1 MNKINMEVWK
11 SIKGYEGQYEVS
23 NLGNVRSLD
32 RYIDNKYNL
41 SNGRFATKEQIEKG
55 EYEIRKKFIKGRLLK
70 PLRTGNGYVYVYIDG
85 KNKTIHRLVAEM
97 FLEKN
102 DFNLVEHLNHN
113 KKDNRVENL
122 MWSNQKYNVMRSVKD
137 GKWNN
142 QWTK

>member
-1 MNKINMEVWK
+1 MEIWK

-32 RYIDNKYNL
+32 RYVDNKYNVC
-41 SNGRFATKEQIEKG
+41 NGRFATKEQIKRG
-55 EYEIRKKFIKGRLLK
+55 EYKIRKRFLRGRLLK
-70 PLRTGNGYVYVYIDG
+70 PLRLSNDYVYVYING
-85 KNKTIHRLVAEM
+85 KNMTIHRLVATA
-97 FLEKN
+97 FLEKG

-122 MWSNQKYNVMRSVKD
+122 IWSDQKSNVNRSVAD

-142 QWTK
+142 QWTKVK